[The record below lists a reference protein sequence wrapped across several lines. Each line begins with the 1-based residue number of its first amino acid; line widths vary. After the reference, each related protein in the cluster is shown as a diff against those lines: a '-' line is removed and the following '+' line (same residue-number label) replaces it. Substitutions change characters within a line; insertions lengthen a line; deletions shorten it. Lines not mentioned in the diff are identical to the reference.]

1 MQVSR
6 AREQSEKK
14 ADWGREVELHE
25 EKKRAIWRASWPL
38 YIDEKRG
45 HLEAP
50 GRGKLGSVVG
60 APWVAGRLRGGCFQ
74 ANSQSSWLFYMCL
87 VISDIGW
94 RKEGMAL
101 EISREIGGRLT
112 DEWGH
117 F

>member
-45 HLEAP
+45 YLEAP
-50 GRGKLGSVVG
+50 G
-60 APWVAGRLRGGCFQ
+60 
-74 ANSQSSWLFYMCL
+74 
-87 VISDIGW
+87 
-94 RKEGMAL
+94 
-101 EISREIGGRLT
+101 
-112 DEWGH
+112 
-117 F
+117 